1 MESVK
6 ILLVDDHVL
15 FRSGIAEMLQGVPE
29 FEVVG
34 EANDGEEAV
43 RLATR
48 LMPDIILMDVYMP
61 CMTGLEATREIKKTL
76 PYVKIIMLTASG
88 QDHDLFEAVKAG
100 AHGYL
105 MKNMGRDEFFA
116 TLRGAVHGEA
126 AISRSTASR
135 ILTEFSRIAHARAK
149 LEGRISPRETEVLE
163 LVSTGKTN
171 REIAS
176 ALHISENT
184 VKNHLKNILE
194 KLHLKNRVQ
203 AAAYALRKGIGEAH
217 GPPHHQ

>member
-1 MESVK
+1 MDSVK
-6 ILLVDDHVL
+6 VLLADDHAL
-15 FRSGIAEMLQGVPE
+15 FRSGIAELLQSVPE

-34 EANDGEEAV
+34 EASDGEEAV
-43 RLATR
+43 RLAAQ

-61 CMTGLEATREIKKTL
+61 GMTGLEATREIKKIL

-88 QDHDLFEAVKAG
+88 QDKDLFEAVKAG
-100 AHGYL
+100 AHGFL
-105 MKNMGRDEFFA
+105 MKNMDRDEFFS
-116 TLRGAVHGEA
+116 TLRGTVAGEA

-135 ILTEFSRIAHARAK
+135 ILTEFSRLADARATV
-149 LEGRISPRETEVLE
+149 EARISPRETEVLE

-203 AAAYALRKGIGEAH
+203 AAAYALRKGIGE
-217 GPPHHQ
+217 PRDPHLR